1 MWAFMANSDDTTMDR
16 LTRLEGT
23 LVHITDVLVL
33 QSERMDFG
41 FKSLREE
48 MQEMRGDMRAMRE
61 DTRDMREETRGM
73 REETRGM
80 REETRGMREEARA
93 MRESVT
99 DRLDRLIEITV
110 KERTHGIERLAKIE
124 ERLSRL
130 EERVGI

>member
-1 MWAFMANSDDTTMDR
+1 MKAFMANSDDTSMDR
-16 LTRLEGT
+16 LARLEGT

-61 DTRDMREETRGM
+61 DTRGM

-80 REETRGMREEARA
+80 REQTHGMREETRA
-93 MRESVT
+93 LRESVT